1 MSDKKYS
8 IFQVMGGLGK
18 HIAATAVA
26 QAIKENHPDRELIV
40 LCSWPE
46 LWANLPFVY
55 RVYPLGNTQYFYEE
69 YVQDRDSLI
78 FAQEP
83 YFTTTHVH
91 KQLPLVESWCKMYGI
106 EYTAQL
112 PKLRINPE
120 QKRAIRDFY
129 TPKFE
134 KPLMLLHTNGGLY
147 SNEKAYSWAR
157 DMPFNVAQA
166 VVKHFKKDYD
176 FMQVTRPAS
185 PKLDGVFVR
194 SEQLS
199 NTELVGILELT
210 SKRLLIDSSL
220 QHAAVAF
227 NLPST
232 VLWNATSSVIFGHK
246 LHDNIQA
253 KAKPTKPL
261 PNSVFFD
268 YQFDGNENEFPYEE
282 EDLKDLFDID
292 RIIDSLEKQGVAS
305 SSD

>member
-1 MSDKKYS
+1 MSKKYS
-8 IFQVMGGLGK
+8 IFQVNGGLGK

-26 QAIKENHPDRELIV
+26 QVIKENHPDRELIV
-40 LCSWPE
+40 VCAWPE
-46 LWANLPFVY
+46 LWSNLPFVY

-69 YVQDRDSLI
+69 YIQDRDSLI

-83 YFTTTHVH
+83 YLTTTHVNKTH
-91 KQLPLVESWCKMYGI
+91 PLVESWCLTLGL
-106 EYTAQL
+106 EYNGEQ
-112 PKLRINPE
+112 PVLRINPE
-120 QKRAIRDFY
+120 QRKAIKNFY
-129 TPKFE
+129 EPKFK

-147 SNEKAYSWAR
+147 GNERPYSWAR
-157 DMPFNVAQA
+157 DMPFNVAEA

-185 PKLDGVFVR
+185 PKLEDVFVR

-199 NTELVGILELT
+199 NIELVGILELT

-220 QHAAVAF
+220 QHAAMAF

-253 KAKPTKPL
+253 KPKPCKPL
-261 PNSVFFD
+261 PSSYLFD
-268 YQFDGNENEFPYEE
+268 YQFDANENEFPYEE
-282 EDLKDLFDID
+282 DDLGDLFNID
-292 RIIDSLEKQGVAS
+292 KIIDSLEKQVAG
-305 SSD
+305 